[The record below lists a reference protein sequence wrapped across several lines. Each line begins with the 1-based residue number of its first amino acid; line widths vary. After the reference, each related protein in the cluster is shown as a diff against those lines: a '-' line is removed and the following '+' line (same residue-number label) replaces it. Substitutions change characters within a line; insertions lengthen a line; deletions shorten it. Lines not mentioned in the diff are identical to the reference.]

1 MRNSIRFL
9 SSAAVLGVAG
19 LTATL
24 AAPGAGAAVTGVSVA
39 AGSAGLWAGCAY
51 TVTATVDAPP
61 SEAGPVTIINSGA
74 PVGGNGNRLGEAEY
88 HSENGTATFRW
99 IPEQPGRQYITAQ
112 QFTPGEYTSSKYIEV
127 DVRGRGIDTGSSC
140 VPLP

>member
-1 MRNSIRFL
+1 MRSSIRLF

-19 LTATL
+19 LAATF
-24 AAPGAGAAVTGVSVA
+24 AAPGVGAAVTGVSVA
-39 AGSAGLWAGCAY
+39 VGSAGLWAGCAY

-61 SEAGPVTIINSGA
+61 AEAGPITIINSGGA
-74 PVGGNGNRLGEAEY
+74 VGGNGKHLGEAEY
-88 HSENGTATFRW
+88 HPENGTATFRW
-99 IPEQPGRQYITAQ
+99 VPEQPGRQNLTAQ
-112 QFTPGEYTSSKYIEV
+112 QFTPGQYTSSKYIEV